1 VAILGHACYAEHPG
15 QIDGMLKWTR
25 LRWVLL
31 LAAIVAGHVA
41 MWLSPR
47 TTSDEALRLTL
58 MNASIW
64 AVVLLPAI
72 GVSMWARAHR
82 GRRGEGGASSE
93 PAQTRRMPEREG
105 KRSERFR
112 PE

>member
-1 VAILGHACYAEHPG
+1 
-15 QIDGMLKWTR
+15 MLKWSR

-31 LAAIVAGHVA
+31 LATIVAGHVA

-47 TTSDEALRLTL
+47 TTSEDALRLTL
-58 MNASIW
+58 TNAGIW

-82 GRRGEGGASSE
+82 RQARE
-93 PAQTRRMPEREG
+93 TERTSP
-105 KRSERFR
+105 R
-112 PE
+112 

>member
-1 VAILGHACYAEHPG
+1 
-15 QIDGMLKWTR
+15 MLRWSR

-47 TTSDEALRLTL
+47 TTSEEALRLTIT
-58 MNASIW
+58 NAGIW

-82 GRRGEGGASSE
+82 RQSEEERRSA
-93 PAQTRRMPEREG
+93 RR
-105 KRSERFR
+105 
-112 PE
+112 

>member
-1 VAILGHACYAEHPG
+1 
-15 QIDGMLKWTR
+15 MLKWTR

-31 LAAIVAGHVA
+31 LAIIVAGHVA

-82 GRRGEGGASSE
+82 GGRGEGGDLRERA
-93 PAQTRRMPEREG
+93 PTREMQGGDGE
-105 KRSERFR
+105 R

>member
-1 VAILGHACYAEHPG
+1 
-15 QIDGMLKWTR
+15 MLKWTR

-82 GRRGEGGASSE
+82 GRRDAVSHLSDRAPTRERTGAEGE
-93 PAQTRRMPEREG
+93 
-105 KRSERFR
+105 R

>member
-1 VAILGHACYAEHPG
+1 
-15 QIDGMLKWTR
+15 MLRWSR

-47 TTSDEALRLTL
+47 TTSEEALRLTL
-58 MNASIW
+58 TNAGIW

-82 GRRGEGGASSE
+82 LRAQEAERTARR
-93 PAQTRRMPEREG
+93 
-105 KRSERFR
+105 
-112 PE
+112 

>member
-1 VAILGHACYAEHPG
+1 
-15 QIDGMLKWTR
+15 MLKWTR

-31 LAAIVAGHVA
+31 LAVIVAGHVA

-82 GRRGEGGASSE
+82 GEGGDSRE
-93 PAQTRRMPEREG
+93 RLPTREMQRGDGE
-105 KRSERFR
+105 R